1 MCPVAPEPPYQDSVG
16 AEIGAWIDQMPE
28 GVDPRVE
35 AARQRLGRISRQ
47 FERILAHAAAQH
59 QLTVGDW
66 QALSVLQRSG
76 APYACTPKQ
85 LADTLGVTSGT
96 ISVRIDRLIRAG
108 LVEPV
113 AADDGRSRPIRL
125 TRKGHRRWSAATK
138 DRTTYE
144 REIFT
149 GALSDD
155 QLAKL
160 NPLLSSLLAGLE
172 GEFGPV
178 SRHDT
183 SRSER

>member
-1 MCPVAPEPPYQDSVG
+1 VAQEPAYQDSVG
-16 AEIGAWIDQMPE
+16 AELDAWIHQMPD

-47 FERILAHAAAQH
+47 FERILARAAAQH

-76 APYACTPKQ
+76 PPYARTPKQ

-96 ISVRIDRLIRAG
+96 ISVRIERLIRAG

-113 AADDGRSRPIRL
+113 AAEDGRSRPVRL
-125 TRKGHRRWSAATK
+125 TRKGRRRWSAATK

-144 REIFT
+144 QEIFT
-149 GALSDD
+149 AALSDD
-155 QLAKL
+155 QLAEL
-160 NPLLSSLLAGLE
+160 NPLLSTLLSRLE
-172 GEFGPV
+172 EEFGPA

-183 SRSER
+183 SRNER